1 MWQNKQLIPH
11 HAIESGRGRSSICHW
26 AVCLAVLLLTA
37 VAGPEAAFAAEAVV
51 DIPSRAGVTQRM
63 LSVSPAAKARA
74 GAVLLAGGHGG
85 LNIFPNGSI
94 GWGDRGFL
102 VRTRTLFA
110 EKGVAVVV
118 IDAPS
123 DRRSGLSGFRD
134 SAEHAAD
141 IGAAIAW
148 LRERTDGA
156 VWLIGHSRGTESA
169 ASAAIRLGAAPRG
182 PDGLVLAAPILSES
196 RFVSGK
202 PIAQYPLDQLR
213 LPTLVI
219 HHAADDCSVT
229 LPRDL
234 PSLAAQLPESLPR
247 KAFVNLSGGN
257 PTGSGC
263 NHESHHGFGGQDA
276 AAVEAIVH
284 FMVQP

>member
-1 MWQNKQLIPH
+1 MLHTKQLSFH
-11 HAIESGRGRSSICHW
+11 GAIQSERGMPSIRHW
-26 AVCLAVLLLTA
+26 AVYLAVPLLTA
-37 VAGPEAAFAAEAVV
+37 VAVPDTAVAAEAVV
-51 DIPSRAGVTQRM
+51 DIPTRAGVTQRM
-63 LSVSPAAKARA
+63 LSVSPAEKARA

-85 LNIFPNGSI
+85 LKIFPNGSI

-110 EKGVAVVV
+110 QKGVAVVV

-123 DRRSGLSGFRD
+123 DRGSGLSGFRD

-169 ASAAIRLGAAPRG
+169 ASAAIQLGAAPRG

-202 PIAQYPLDQLR
+202 AIAHYPLEQLGV
-213 LPTLVI
+213 PTLVLY
-219 HHAADDCSVT
+219 HEADGCSTT

-234 PSLAAQLPESLPR
+234 PSLAARLPESLPR
-247 KAFVNLSGGN
+247 KAFVNLSGGS
-257 PTGSGC
+257 PRGGGC
-263 NHESHHGFGGQDA
+263 DHESHHGFGGQDE
-276 AAVEAIVH
+276 AAVEAIVR
-284 FMVQP
+284 FMFQP